1 MDARVVELAADDAL
15 EVQVVLLGAIEV
27 EGVEGQR
34 RARRRARTPWRRG
47 LEELRDGVVGRRRGG
62 SGNTWVTSAQCWIW
76 EPYVK
81 FFIFFPVVVVSV
93 RSLRAPDAR
102 RPGRDARAMR
112 LASTK
117 CSLSSRKSLR
127 NLVTRSQTRG
137 NRREGEREV
146 ARFL

>member
-1 MDARVVELAADDAL
+1 LDCAVGLAERGDARPADFVRARARQDHGRVDARVVELAADDAL

-47 LEELRDGVVGRRRGG
+47 LEELRDGVGVG
-62 SGNTWVTSAQCWIW
+62 
-76 EPYVK
+76 
-81 FFIFFPVVVVSV
+81 
-93 RSLRAPDAR
+93 LDAR